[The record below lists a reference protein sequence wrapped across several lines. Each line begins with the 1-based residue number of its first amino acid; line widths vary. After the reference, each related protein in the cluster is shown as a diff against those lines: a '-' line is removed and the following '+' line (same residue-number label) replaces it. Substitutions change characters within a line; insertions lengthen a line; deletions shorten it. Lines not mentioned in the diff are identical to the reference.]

1 MGRDTTGAAIRDAA
15 QRIRVEKSKN
25 AHKKLLIVC
34 GTVIVCVLLVCLT
47 MMACAA
53 VWSQQETIREQQY
66 ALNAQYASLM
76 DYVAGAEVVTESA
89 DADGGTAIVGDGN
102 TTAGG
107 DIIG

>member
-47 MMACAA
+47 MMACVA

-66 ALNAQYASLM
+66 ALNAQCSAGTGEVSLSCAGPGVAS
-76 DYVAGAEVVTESA
+76 
-89 DADGGTAIVGDGN
+89 GGWKNWRNKKRA
-102 TTAGG
+102 
-107 DIIG
+107 